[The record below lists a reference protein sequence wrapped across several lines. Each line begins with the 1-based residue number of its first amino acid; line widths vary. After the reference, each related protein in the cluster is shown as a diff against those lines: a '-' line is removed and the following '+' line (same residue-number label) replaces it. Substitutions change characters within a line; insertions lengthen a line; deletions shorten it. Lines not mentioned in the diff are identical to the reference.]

1 MIDDQAAKSAP
12 AHRHSPKINPVRPA
26 SAQPTRE
33 WIISKVTILA
43 ELKKIRRS
51 RWSKLHLLLD
61 LPKLADALGGP
72 RGLADARA
80 ALAIA
85 INDAEPSLQVEPAL
99 ERYASSTVKVLHA
112 LLGLGDTTSE
122 ASTEERYKVAAE
134 IAHVSLASLR
144 TRDSNLLLD
153 AAARVVMR
161 QAIISGAKNRNID
174 ALTPQQTTV
183 SDLEREAMHTL
194 KRISPKYG
202 SIAWSEGSKPILTI
216 ESDPSRIREYLS
228 YTAGIEHR
236 RIGSISVYQISSS
249 FRCTRIAPSTWR
261 TGLAVAFCRSIDELE
276 RQFQEPAVASVELCD
291 VDYRIWHRLFPEIIN
306 SNVFISGEKCEKVGH
321 EIRDNVIILYFKP
334 TKYSRWLLN
343 TNVPVAIHNTY
354 VVPGSTR
361 SYPIKIGTYYC
372 RRAVEMS
379 VTLIDSRAE
388 SLDVYLYL
396 VKAPTVSNGPAN
408 NNDVEIERFLKPDG
422 TRQQTV
428 RVRTPDQGLLWPGS
442 GVDFVWRRR

>member
-1 MIDDQAAKSAP
+1 M
-12 AHRHSPKINPVRPA
+12 
-26 SAQPTRE
+26 
-33 WIISKVTILA
+33 TILA

-80 ALAIA
+80 ALAVA

-161 QAIISGAKNRNID
+161 QAITSGAKNRDID
-174 ALTPQQTTV
+174 ALMPQQANFA
-183 SDLEREAMHTL
+183 DLEHEVLFAFR
-194 KRISPKYG
+194 RISPKYG
-202 SIAWSEGSKPILTI
+202 SIAWSEGSKPILAI
-216 ESDPSRIREYLS
+216 ESDPSRIREHLS

-236 RIGSISVYQISSS
+236 RMGSIGTYQISSS
-249 FRCTRIAPSTWR
+249 FRYTRVVPNAWR
-261 TGLAVAFCRSIDELE
+261 TGLAVAFCRSVDELE
-276 RQFQEPAVASVELCD
+276 HQFQEPAVASAELCD
-291 VDYRIWHRLFPEIIN
+291 VDYRIWHRLFPKIVN
-306 SNVFISGEKCEKVGH
+306 SNVFISGEECEKVGH
-321 EIRDNVIILYFKP
+321 EINENVIILHFKLP
-334 TKYSRWLLN
+334 KNSHWLLDS
-343 TNVPVAIHNTY
+343 NVPVAIHNTY

-372 RRAVEMS
+372 RGAVEMS

-396 VKAPTVSNGPAN
+396 VKAPTVPNGPAN

-428 RVRTPDQGLLWPGS
+428 RVRTSGQGLLWPGS
-442 GVDFVWRRR
+442 GVDFVWRRK

>member
-1 MIDDQAAKSAP
+1 M
-12 AHRHSPKINPVRPA
+12 
-26 SAQPTRE
+26 
-33 WIISKVTILA
+33 TILA

-72 RGLADARA
+72 PGLADARA
-80 ALAIA
+80 ALAVA
-85 INDAEPSLQVEPAL
+85 INAAEPSLQVEPAL
-99 ERYASSTVKVLHA
+99 ERYASSAVKVLHA

-122 ASTEERYKVAAE
+122 ASTEERYKVAAG
-134 IAHVSLASLR
+134 IARVSLESLR

-161 QAIISGAKNRNID
+161 QVSPSGPNNRDID
-174 ALTPQQTTV
+174 ALTPRQANIT
-183 SDLEREAMHTL
+183 DLEREVMLAL
-194 KRISPKYG
+194 RRISPEYG
-202 SIAWSEGSKPILTI
+202 SIAWFEGSKPLLAI
-216 ESDPSRIREYLS
+216 EGDPSRIRERLS

-236 RIGSISVYQISSS
+236 IIGSISIYQISSS
-249 FRCTRIAPSTWR
+249 FRYSRVMPTSWR

-291 VDYRIWHRLFPEIIN
+291 VDYRIWHRLFPGIID
-306 SNVFISGEKCEKVGH
+306 SNVFIAGGECKQVGH
-321 EIRDNVIILYFKP
+321 DIRDNVIILHFEPPKHG
-334 TKYSRWLLN
+334 RWPLDS
-343 TNVPVAIHNTY
+343 NVPVAIHNTY

-361 SYPIKIGTYYC
+361 SYPIKIGSCYC
-372 RRAVEMS
+372 RGAVEMS
-379 VTLIDSRAE
+379 VTLMDARAE

-396 VKAPTVSNGPAN
+396 VKAPTVTNGPVN
-408 NNDVEIERFLKPDG
+408 TNGIEVERFLKPNG

-428 RVRTPDQGLLWPGS
+428 RVRTSDQGLLWPGS